1 MRTAV
6 FVVVLAC
13 VVAGLI
19 GLMVKG
25 LLWLLAVACAVFL
38 VTAAFTLLLAVGR
51 VVKRNR
57 VIRP

>member
-6 FVVVLAC
+6 LAVVLAC

-19 GLMVKG
+19 GFMVKG

-38 VTAAFTLLLAVGR
+38 VTAASALLLAVGR
-51 VVKRNR
+51 MVKRNR
-57 VIRP
+57 IIRQ